1 MYCMYCTLSNTLTVL
16 YPPTRAGAGNQVT
29 VVLLDVLHKLLLE
42 DEVVLL
48 KLNPVNE

>member
-1 MYCMYCTLSNTLTVL
+1 MLFIIWICTSSCCMFLRIV
-16 YPPTRAGAGNQVT
+16 AGAGNHANL
-29 VVLLDVLHKLLLE
+29 VLCDVLHKLLVE